1 MPLKELPDAALANY
15 YADQICGII
24 HKHPVHETGLF
35 PEWMPNLDAGLLHQG
50 RLVTKKQ
57 ESHII
62 TALTAPELQQAIM
75 KDSQKRDP
83 LIAEPSTND
92 TFNSIDWQANQSSFS
107 ALSPGQKIQIFKY
120 AHEWTPMM
128 HKRTQA
134 EGNKID
140 R

>member
-1 MPLKELPDAALANY
+1 
-15 YADQICGII
+15 
-24 HKHPVHETGLF
+24 
-35 PEWMPNLDAGLLHQG
+35 MPNLDAGLLHQG

-62 TALTAPELQQAIM
+62 TASTAPELQQAIM